1 MIFAISVFVMSAG
14 GNSIVAVTGADMA
27 SLGNNLMGG
36 FQGVMAA
43 QQLGKQADQSAADLD
58 RQMEEANK
66 AANDAM
72 DGQEVKPPVVLPTIK
87 GNYPIVDPFAN
98 PQYWN
103 ARTTQYQASMQAAAT
118 NSKIM
123 NQKAV
128 EAIDAEFQQTKMMMQ
143 AIGGV
148 MEKGGSMMQ
157 EMGAEMAKQEKLDAD
172 KERTDLVTA
181 AGKAPKCGEG
191 VTSGCVR
198 AGTEEEGGGV
208 IYVDDKGNNNK
219 MTEQEIKAVQQG
231 QQQTAYQQNVLSQY
245 DYDPVTGKY
254 THKTTGKEISS
265 IDGIAAHQQEIKAEA
280 EKKAAELKA
289 AEEEA
294 EKKEYYIDT
303 VKRYCVQVQQYNS
316 SYTCPDTSQ
325 TMSLWRLE
333 AISKDVRDLLNTCRG
348 AKGCT
353 GSTAAVEENL

>member
-72 DGQEVKPPVVLPTIK
+72 EGQEVKPPVVLPTIK
-87 GNYPIVDPFAN
+87 GNYPIIDPFAN

-123 NQKAV
+123 NQAAV

-143 AIGGV
+143 TIGGV

-172 KERTDLVTA
+172 KEKSNFVSKVATNPDAYTRSVDPETGQITYTE
-181 AGKAPKCGEG
+181 KANPENK
-191 VTSGCVR
+191 TTMS
-198 AGTEEEGGGV
+198 AEEE
-208 IYVDDKGNNNK
+208 KALWTSAQTNTSNK
-219 MTEQEIKAVQQG
+219 SLDAYKNQNGIGWSFNGKTYAPHQEAQ
-231 QQQTAYQQNVLSQY
+231 LRE
-245 DYDPVTGKY
+245 D
-254 THKTTGKEISS
+254 
-265 IDGIAAHQQEIKAEA
+265 IKAEEA
-280 EKKAAELKA
+280 RLEA
-289 AEEEA
+289 EEA
-294 EKKEYYIDT
+294 EKPERQAYVRQINNQCTEIKVYLPNYKCPSVNESTSLDALKREYGF
-303 VKRYCVQVQQYNS
+303 
-316 SYTCPDTSQ
+316 
-325 TMSLWRLE
+325 L
-333 AISKDVRDLLNTCRG
+333 RDDLSRA
-348 AKGCT
+348 AKANN
-353 GSTAAVEENL
+353 GSTAAVTENLTPEEK